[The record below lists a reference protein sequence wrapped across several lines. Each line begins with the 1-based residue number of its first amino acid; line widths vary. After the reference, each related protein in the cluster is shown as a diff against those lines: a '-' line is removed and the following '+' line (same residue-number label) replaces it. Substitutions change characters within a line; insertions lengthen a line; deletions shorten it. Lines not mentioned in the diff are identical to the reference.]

1 MKKGLHLVLFLLFF
15 SLSVNSQVNRYGT
28 PLVSLIDAAETPGE
42 LGNLCVTMDGRG
54 VIYFGN
60 DGGGILS
67 FDGSSWNLIPA
78 SGTGRVT
85 ALATD
90 TRGIVF
96 AGSDKDLGLLQPD
109 ESGRIIYCSLS
120 ERISNSS
127 AVAEIMTISSIAVD
141 SNGVSFTDGKRL
153 YRLAMGADSVSV
165 IDLQNEYGLGSA
177 NKLVVTGNR
186 LFIADDR
193 EGLFEYMDGRVV
205 RIPGGEKAGN
215 TLFVK
220 LLPYD
225 TDNLLIAASGKGLML
240 FNFRTGTLT
249 EDFVGKKAN
258 GLLQRGTMNDL
269 VILPGNLFAAGM
281 GKNGGVYIFSH
292 EGKLL
297 QHISD
302 RTTSIRESSVTAMYC
317 DHMSNSQL
325 WFCTRGFINRAYVSL
340 PAGEFGSAA
349 GVSSPA
355 GPIITFADSAFVGTD
370 DGLYKNYSDR
380 SGIMRFRRI
389 RNRGSAVNDLITTDF
404 YFGSVLLAATSNG
417 LLQIESDGDATRFFS
432 NMNFTVVRPAMEDSS
447 LLVAGSVEGEIWT
460 LRYNDYE
467 WELTN
472 AIGGHVT
479 GAITDIE
486 QSTPGE
492 WWLVTAAKSSLIRM
506 HCESNDT
513 TFINYGREQ
522 GICCDTIRSI
532 AVIDDVL
539 YLCTGKGI
547 YHYNRQSDTFEKDH
561 DLAGNTFDNV
571 QVNNLFQTPEGEIIL
586 SGYDI
591 RNFDALVTSTR
602 LGHVV
607 FRRQFDF
614 LPDIAT
620 RGVAYIDGS
629 VWLAKG
635 NSIFVLDKTKL
646 AFRYGECRT
655 FFTRITAG
663 STTPL
668 MDGTFFTTTA
678 EGFRAPSV
686 IQPETPRV
694 RLKHRDNDISF
705 HWTTTSCV
713 GERKREYRWKL
724 EGFDRDWS
732 GWEGRNWRDYTNLPS
747 GNYVF
752 LLKSRNITG
761 LESEDLRYSFTVW
774 KPWYASFVARL
785 LYVALAGWLIY
796 SLIRYYAR
804 RLNVRNKKLESLLKQ
819 RNEAK
824 ERGGQ
829 EMERLEKY
837 AGIIQRAMQ
846 PADEQLGEA
855 FPNSFVLHRPK
866 ETVSGDFFWVKH
878 VGKRTFIAVGDCT
891 GHGIPSSLRTVMA
904 QSFLSEIVTRSPAL
918 STSEI
923 LREFRNKLSET
934 FKSLPESE
942 VQREGIDISMLT
954 IDRSGKTV
962 EYSGAASQ
970 CFRIREM
977 SDQEVSRWERG
988 EFNPNEG
995 TLVSGKYLLE
1005 TVYGDRIPLGM
1016 HLETDHAFTQ
1026 HRWKLERE
1034 SSYYLFTDGY
1044 ADQFNGITGKKFLKK
1059 NMRKLILDIR
1069 EYPMGKQR
1077 EILTERL
1084 DSWMGQSP
1092 QTDDI
1097 LVAGL
1102 RIE

>member
-15 SLSVNSQVNRYGT
+15 SLSAYSQINRHGT
-28 PLVSLIDAAETPGE
+28 PLVSWIDAAETPGE
-42 LGNLCVTMDGRG
+42 LGNLCVTMDHRG
-54 VIYFGN
+54 VMYFGN

-67 FDGSSWNLIPA
+67 FDGSNWNLIPA
-78 SGTGRVT
+78 SGAGRVT
-85 ALATD
+85 VLATD

-96 AGSDKDLGLLQPD
+96 AGGEKDLGFLQPD
-109 ESGRIIYCSLS
+109 KSGKIAYCSLS
-120 ERISNSS
+120 NRISDSS
-127 AVAEIMTISSIAVD
+127 AVAEILTISSIAVD
-141 SNGVSFTDGKRL
+141 SNGVSFIDGKHL
-153 YRLAMGADSVSV
+153 YRLATGTDSISMT
-165 IDLQNEYGLGSA
+165 DLEDEYSLASA
-177 NKLVVTGNR
+177 RKLVVAERR

-193 EGLFEYMDGRVV
+193 AGLFEYRDGNVV
-205 RIPGGEKAGN
+205 RIAGGEKAVN

-225 TDNLLIAASGKGLML
+225 RDNLLIAAAGKGLML
-240 FNFRTGTLT
+240 FNFRTGTLA
-249 EDFVGKKAN
+249 EDFIGKRN
-258 GLLQRGTMNDL
+258 NELLKKGTMTDV
-269 VILPGNLFAAGM
+269 VILPGNKIAVGLGL
-281 GKNGGVYIFSH
+281 NGGVYIFSH

-302 RTTSIRESSVTAMYC
+302 RTASIRESSVTAMYC

-325 WFCTRGFINRAYVSL
+325 WFCTRGFINRAWVSL

-349 GVSSPA
+349 GISSPA
-355 GPIITFADSAFVGTD
+355 GPIISFADSVFVGTD
-370 DGLYKNYSDR
+370 DGLLKNYSDR
-380 SGIMRFRRI
+380 QGIMRFKRI
-389 RNRGSAVNDLITTDF
+389 RNHGSKVNDLIINDL
-404 YFGSVLLAATSNG
+404 YLGGVLLAATSNG
-417 LLQIESDGDATRFFS
+417 ILQIESDGDANRYLS
-432 NMNFTVVRPAMEDSS
+432 KMSFTAVRRAMEDST
-447 LLVAGSVEGEIWT
+447 LLVAGSDDGTIR
-460 LRYNDYE
+460 LLKYDDYE
-467 WELTN
+467 WVVYNTFN
-472 AIGGHVT
+472 GHFQ
-479 GAITDIE
+479 GAVTDIE
-486 QSTPGE
+486 QSAPGE
-492 WWLVTAAKSSLIRM
+492 WWLVAASQSALIRM
-506 HCESNDT
+506 HCEPNDT
-513 TFINYGREQ
+513 TFINYGQEQ
-522 GICCDTIRSI
+522 GILCDTIRSI
-532 AVIDDVL
+532 ALIDDVL

-547 YHYNRQSDTFEKDH
+547 FHYNRQSDLFEKDH
-561 DLAGNTFDNV
+561 NLTGNTFDNV

-586 SGYDI
+586 SGYDT
-591 RNFDALVTSTR
+591 RNFDALVTTTR

-620 RGVAYIDGS
+620 RGVAYVDGS

-635 NSIFVLDKTKL
+635 NSIFILDKTKL
-646 AFRYGECRT
+646 AFRYGECST
-655 FFTRITAG
+655 FFTRINAG
-663 STTPL
+663 DAPPL
-668 MDGTFFTTTA
+668 MDGTFFTTTD
-678 EGFRAPSV
+678 EGFRIPAV
-686 IQPETPRV
+686 IQPETPRI
-694 RLKHRDNDISF
+694 RLKHRDNNISF

-724 EGFDRDWS
+724 EGYDRDWS
-732 GWEGRNWRDYTNLPS
+732 GWEVRNWRDYTNLPS
-747 GNYVF
+747 GDYVF

-761 LESEDLRYSFTVW
+761 LESEELRYSFTVW
-774 KPWYASFVARL
+774 KPWYASLVARL
-785 LYVALAGWLIY
+785 LYIALAGWIIY

-804 RLNVRNKKLESLLKQ
+804 RLKIRNRKLESLLKQ

-829 EMERLEKY
+829 EMQRLEKY
-837 AGIIQRAMQ
+837 AGIIQKGMQ
-846 PADEQLGEA
+846 PADEQLSEA
-855 FPNSFVLHRPK
+855 FPNSFVFDRPK

-878 VGKRTFIAVGDCT
+878 AGNRTFIAVGDCT
-891 GHGIPSSLRTVMA
+891 GHGVPSSFRTIMA
-904 QSFLSEIVTRSPAL
+904 QSFLTEIVTSSPAL

-923 LREFRNKLSET
+923 LRVFRNKLSKT
-934 FKSLPESE
+934 FKPLPESE
-942 VQREGIDISMLT
+942 VQKEGIDISLLT
-954 IDRSGKTV
+954 IDRSARTV

-977 SDQEVSRWERG
+977 NDQELSRWERG
-988 EFNPNEG
+988 EFKPNEG

-1016 HLETDHAFTQ
+1016 HLEGSHVFTQ

-1044 ADQFNGITGKKFLKK
+1044 ADQFNGVTGKKFLKK
-1059 NMRKLILDIR
+1059 NLRKLILDIR

-1077 EILTERL
+1077 EILAERL